1 MTLLIKNCT
10 IVNADGM
17 QPDMDIM
24 IREGRIAEIN
34 TNITERAGVEID
46 AKGLYAFPGFLDLH
60 SHLRDPG
67 LTHKEDIATG
77 TRAAAAGGY
86 TTVCCMPNTKPV
98 IDSEKTV
105 RYIIE
110 KAEKEGFTDVLPV
123 ACITCGMQGGALTDF
138 EKLRDA
144 GAVAFSD
151 DGLPVAGDEVIL
163 CAMEYSK
170 KLGMLLMLHEE
181 DLELRGQGVVHDGEN
196 ARKAGLAGIPRAV
209 EESMTARD
217 IFYAEKLDAPIHIC
231 HVSTAGSVE
240 LVRRAKKRGVPVTCE
255 TGPHYY
261 SITDEKIADRNPNA
275 KVNPPLRE
283 MSDLLAIRQGIADGT
298 IDAIATDHAP
308 HSEQE
313 KAQEMEAAPFGMI
326 GFETAFA
333 LTVTNLLETGVISL
347 EDIARLLSKRP
358 NELLKRE
365 GGEIKKN
372 APADIT
378 LCDIHEKFV
387 YNKEEIVSKA
397 KNSPF
402 LGMELKGRVN
412 YTIRKGTIT
421 YDRQAH

>member
-86 TTVCCMPNTKPV
+86 TAVCCMPNTKPV
-98 IDSEKTV
+98 IASEKTV

-163 CAMEYSK
+163 CAME
-170 KLGMLLMLHEE
+170 
-181 DLELRGQGVVHDGEN
+181 
-196 ARKAGLAGIPRAV
+196 
-209 EESMTARD
+209 
-217 IFYAEKLDAPIHIC
+217 
-231 HVSTAGSVE
+231 
-240 LVRRAKKRGVPVTCE
+240 
-255 TGPHYY
+255 
-261 SITDEKIADRNPNA
+261 
-275 KVNPPLRE
+275 
-283 MSDLLAIRQGIADGT
+283 
-298 IDAIATDHAP
+298 
-308 HSEQE
+308 
-313 KAQEMEAAPFGMI
+313 
-326 GFETAFA
+326 
-333 LTVTNLLETGVISL
+333 
-347 EDIARLLSKRP
+347 
-358 NELLKRE
+358 
-365 GGEIKKN
+365 
-372 APADIT
+372 
-378 LCDIHEKFV
+378 
-387 YNKEEIVSKA
+387 
-397 KNSPF
+397 
-402 LGMELKGRVN
+402 
-412 YTIRKGTIT
+412 
-421 YDRQAH
+421 